1 MPGETGFEEKY
12 CLNISATYC
21 FAITYVD
28 VVLQKDRCGLACEN
42 KKHRRLPWE
51 TRDDVIA
58 VPP

>member
-1 MPGETGFEEKY
+1 MDILAFTSHRMSVILSFTA
-12 CLNISATYC
+12 CSFLD
-21 FAITYVD
+21 VD